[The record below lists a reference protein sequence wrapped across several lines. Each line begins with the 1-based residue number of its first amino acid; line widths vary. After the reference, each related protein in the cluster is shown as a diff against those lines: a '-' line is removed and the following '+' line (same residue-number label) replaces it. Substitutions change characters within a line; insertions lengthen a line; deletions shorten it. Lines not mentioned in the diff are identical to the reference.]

1 MKIFF
6 FSIQF
11 DVNYLGNKKLIDF
24 FFVFAQETITDEKP
38 ENMTL
43 NDLGV
48 RLQYIEEHWHHLLAI
63 WRYNGF
69 YDGDLGE
76 TRIFEH
82 PIYTLDH

>member
-1 MKIFF
+1 
-6 FSIQF
+6 
-11 DVNYLGNKKLIDF
+11 
-24 FFVFAQETITDEKP
+24 
-38 ENMTL
+38 MTL